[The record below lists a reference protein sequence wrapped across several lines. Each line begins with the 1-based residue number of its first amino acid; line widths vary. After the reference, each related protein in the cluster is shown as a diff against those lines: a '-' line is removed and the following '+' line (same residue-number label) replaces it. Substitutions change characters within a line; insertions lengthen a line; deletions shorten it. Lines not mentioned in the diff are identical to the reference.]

1 MILEK
6 QDSYRLPLAGALLFL
21 VRIEILCSETGV
33 SAGIQFALILRLK
46 ERRISPRRD
55 QIPTILT
62 DEG

>member
-6 QDSYRLPLAGALLFL
+6 QDSYLLPLVVALLLL
-21 VRIEILCSETGV
+21 VRIEILSSETGV
-33 SAGIQFALILRLK
+33 SVGISFALILRLK

>member
-6 QDSYRLPLAGALLFL
+6 QDSYRLPLAVALLLL

-33 SAGIQFALILRLK
+33 SVGISFALILRLK
-46 ERRISPRRD
+46 ERGISPRRD
-55 QIPTILT
+55 QGPTILT